1 MKQCWKP
8 GTMLNP
14 LPVVLISCGN
24 AEASNLITVAWT
36 GTVCTNPP
44 MLSISVRPERFSYD
58 IIRRTG
64 EFTVNL
70 TTAAMARATDWCGV
84 KSGRDI
90 DKWATTGLTQEA
102 GVAVSCPSVSES
114 PLSIECKV
122 RDVIHLGS
130 HDMFLAEV
138 VNVLADDRYINPAT
152 GAFDLASADLLSYSH
167 GKYYGTGPLL
177 GHFGF
182 SVRKKSTKTKKN

>member
-14 LPVVLISCGN
+14 LPVVLVSCGDSN
-24 AEASNLITVAWT
+24 ASNLITIAWA

-44 MLSISVRPERFSYD
+44 MLSISIRPQRYSYD
-58 IIRRTG
+58 IIKRTG

-70 TTAAMARATDWCGV
+70 TTAAMSRATDWCGV
-84 KSGRDI
+84 RSGRDH
-90 DKWATTGLTQEA
+90 DKWAATGLTPIP
-102 GVAVSCPSVSES
+102 GVAVNCPAVQES
-114 PLSIECKV
+114 PVCIECKV
-122 RDVIHLGS
+122 RQIMPLGS
-130 HDMFLAEV
+130 HDMFLADV
-138 VNVLADDRYINPAT
+138 VNVMADEAYIDPET
-152 GAFDLASADLLSYSH
+152 GAFDLGAADLLSYSH

-182 SVRKKSTKTKKN
+182 SVRKKSKKK